1 MLSVITVRACESG
14 EDCEGRPPETAVI
27 EVIFMIFFG
36 VSSRAEML
44 ENGVK
49 TAQYLF
55 KIVD

>member
-1 MLSVITVRACESG
+1 
-14 EDCEGRPPETAVI
+14 VI